1 MIITFFGHSNFS
13 KSSEYEQKILDTL
26 EQTVGDEP
34 SEAYLG
40 GYGDFDE
47 LAYDCCKKYKADH
60 PNFSL
65 IFVTP
70 YITEEYQKNRLEY
83 IKDRYDG
90 IIYPEIEDK
99 PLKFAITYRNR
110 WMADKADLVICGIL
124 CECGGAYKACEY
136 AESKGKTIRNITDNT
151 LPQ

>member
-1 MIITFFGHSNFS
+1 MIITFFGHSNFH
-13 KSSEYEQKILDTL
+13 KTTEYEQKILEYLEKNIGDTL
-26 EQTVGDEP
+26 T
-34 SEAYLG
+34 EAYLG

-47 LAYDCCKKYKADH
+47 LAYECCKKYKATH

-70 YITEEYQKNRLEY
+70 YITEEYQKNRLNY
-83 IKDRYDG
+83 VKTKYND

-110 WMADKADLVICGIL
+110 WMVERADHVICGIL
-124 CECGGAYKACEY
+124 VEYGGAYKAYSY
-136 AESKGKTIRNITDNT
+136 AKSKNKTIFNITEKS
-151 LPQ
+151 L